1 MPVYSQMRGQSLG
14 RALWVHVYG
23 LGGVAPTGGKVQ
35 SSDVK
40 WAERCPGVPVGVVR
54 ALCGPGSDV
63 SVYSHGGRWMCDVFL
78 ACLEASSR
86 ASPASPD
93 DG

>member
-23 LGGVAPTGGKVQ
+23 LGGKVQ

-63 SVYSHGGRWMCDVFL
+63 SVYSHGGRWMCSEFGSEQQGFS
-78 ACLEASSR
+78 CIT
-86 ASPASPD
+86 
-93 DG
+93 